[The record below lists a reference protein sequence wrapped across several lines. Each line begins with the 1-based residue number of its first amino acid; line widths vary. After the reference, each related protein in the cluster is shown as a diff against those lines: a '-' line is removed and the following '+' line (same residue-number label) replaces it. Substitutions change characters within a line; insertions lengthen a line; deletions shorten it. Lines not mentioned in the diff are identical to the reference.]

1 MFNFQRPVDC
11 ALNDWQIV
19 FRAKFQLVADPL
31 PLFAVPAYDFRVEIL
46 LHGKPADFDKLDHNR
61 EAGDCAFIFNIG
73 KIAPFNSHYF
83 GQHLA
88 RQVLCFPRSFHVRA
102 ESFKAGAIFNF
113 RHITS
118 PIYIV

>member
-1 MFNFQRPVDC
+1 MKPEMKKLIIAN
-11 ALNDWQIV
+11 
-19 FRAKFQLVADPL
+19 L
-31 PLFAVPAYDFRVEIL
+31 PYLLFVYLF
-46 LHGKPADFDKLDHNR
+46 GKLDHNR
-61 EAGDCAFIFNIG
+61 EAGDRAFIFNIG

-88 RQVLCFPRSFHVRA
+88 RQVLCFPRSFHICA

>member
-1 MFNFQRPVDC
+1 MEHSDELTFADYFNAEKAGYRSV
-11 ALNDWQIV
+11 V
-19 FRAKFQLVADPL
+19 FDIR
-31 PLFAVPAYDFRVEIL
+31 
-46 LHGKPADFDKLDHNR
+46 
-61 EAGDCAFIFNIG
+61 

-88 RQVLCFPRSFHVRA
+88 RQVLCFPRSFHIRA

-118 PIYIV
+118 PISLYSS